1 MATDEELIG
10 DPASERLA
18 TPDVKLSAEELQAV
32 PPMLMGESAPRRL
45 ATSNVALSA
54 EGVEGMPPML
64 QCLQARS
71 LSIGGMPSAESP
83 TFGVACLS
91 GVQTLHHQIS
101 VEYTW

>member
-1 MATDEELIG
+1 MMCDS
-10 DPASERLA
+10 ASERQA
-18 TPDVKLSAEELQAV
+18 TP
-32 PPMLMGESAPRRL
+32 
-45 ATSNVALSA
+45 NVGLSA